1 MLTKLTIKNF
11 KKLESVALE
20 LDRSVVF
27 VGPNNSGK
35 TSALQAI
42 SLWELGLRKWAE
54 QRNKPAAMTTI
65 NRYDIY
71 AAPVPSVRQLWK
83 NLEIENNVI
92 EIFAAGFTQD
102 KSFAAGFTQ
111 DKSWRVGFEFIYAN
125 PESINCR
132 LMSESDTL
140 LDIFKNGLLEQVGFL
155 PPLSGLAAQEDKLPI
170 GSIRSRIGE
179 GRTAEVLRNLCWLVA
194 EQNRWQELAQ
204 LIQAL
209 FKVEIDPPEFNELT
223 GQLSV
228 TYREINQK
236 ESMDLANTGRG
247 FQQILFIFSYVY
259 FNKNTILL
267 VDEPDAHLEIL
278 RQKEIYNRLS
288 ALVRSQQ
295 SQLIVATHSEAIL
308 NEAVFAN
315 KIIAFL
321 GTPHIVNSQKQIVKA
336 LTTLGFD
343 QYLLAA
349 QKKRVIYLE
358 GSTDFM
364 MLKAWAKVLKHPLLP
379 YLTDNPFVK
388 YVANNPI
395 DARHHF
401 YGLKEAVPDL
411 KGVALY
417 DRLDRK
423 LQSTDL
429 QEMMWQRREI
439 ENYLPIP
446 AVVERYL
453 ERQAGDLSLIRELMS
468 DYMPPIAKKN
478 REESWWFDTK
488 MSDDF
493 LDKIFRQ
500 YFQTLKQPVS
510 LMSKSNYYELALLA
524 KPDELDREVTEKL
537 DALFLALQF

>member
-1 MLTKLTIKNF
+1 MLTKFTIKNF
-11 KKLESVALE
+11 KKLEYAELE

-54 QRNKPAAMTTI
+54 QINKQAITTI

-83 NLEIENNVI
+83 DLNVENNVI
-92 EIFAAGFTQD
+92 EIFAAGF
-102 KSFAAGFTQ
+102 GGG
-111 DKSWRVGFEFIYAN
+111 KSWRIGFQFIYAN

-132 LMSESDTL
+132 ITSEIDAL
-140 LDIFKNGLLEQVGFL
+140 LDIFQNGLLEQVGFL
-155 PPLSGLAAQEDKLPI
+155 PPLSGLAAVEDKLSI
-170 GSIRSRIGE
+170 GSIRARIGE
-179 GRTAEVLRNLCWLVA
+179 GRTADVLRNLCWLVY

-204 LIQAL
+204 LIQDL
-209 FKVEIDPPEFNELT
+209 FQVDIDPPEFNELT
-223 GQLSV
+223 GRLTV
-228 TYREINQK
+228 TYREKNQK
-236 ESMDLANTGRG
+236 KSMDLANTGRG
-247 FQQILFIFSYVY
+247 FQQILLIFSYV
-259 FNKNTILL
+259 FFKKNTILL
-267 VDEPDAHLEIL
+267 IDEPDAHLEIL

-295 SQLIVATHSEAIL
+295 SQLIIATHSEAIL
-308 NEAVFAN
+308 NEAAGTD

-321 GTPHIVNSQKQIVKA
+321 GTPHIVNSKRQIVKA
-336 LTTLGFD
+336 LTTIGFD

-349 QKKRVIYLE
+349 QKKRIIYLE
-358 GSTDFM
+358 GSTDFL
-364 MLKAWAKVLKHPLLP
+364 MLKAWAKVLNHPLLS

-388 YVANNPI
+388 YVANNPL
-395 DARHHF
+395 DARNHF
-401 YGLKEAVPDL
+401 YGLKEAIPDL

-417 DRLDRK
+417 DRLVQK

-429 QEMMWQRREI
+429 QEIMWQRREI

-446 AVVERYL
+446 SVVERYL
-453 ERQAGDLSLIRELMS
+453 EKQGGDLSLIRELMS
-468 DYMPPIAKKN
+468 DYMPPIVKKDKK
-478 REESWWFDTK
+478 ESWWFDTK

-500 YFQTLKQPVS
+500 YFQRLKQPVS
-510 LMSKSNYYELALLA
+510 LMSKSNYYELALLSE
-524 KPDELDREVTEKL
+524 PNELDGEVTEKL
-537 DALFLALQF
+537 DALFLMFRE